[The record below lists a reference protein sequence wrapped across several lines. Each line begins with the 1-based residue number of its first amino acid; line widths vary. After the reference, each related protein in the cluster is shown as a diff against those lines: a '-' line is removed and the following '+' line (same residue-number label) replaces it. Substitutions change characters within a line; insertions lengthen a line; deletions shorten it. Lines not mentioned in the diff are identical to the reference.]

1 MAKKK
6 KAPTNRK
13 RLARIERERLQKR
26 YITIG
31 AIVVIVTAIALAA
44 FGIIKEGVIDPQKPV
59 VTVNDRV
66 LTQEQFQAWTRY
78 QRFQLV
84 SQYANYYNFMR
95 SFGEESSNNMF
106 EQNLRQIMFR
116 LEPAFMGASTLEKL
130 SELLLIKEEAERR
143 GITVSEK
150 EIDTFIAE
158 NILQYYP
165 SGTPTPTPTWETLP
179 TSTLSAQQL
188 TLIPPT
194 ATPEEGPAD
203 EATPTPG
210 AEEPTVSAPT
220 ATPYTEEA
228 YQARLTEYIQYV
240 GGIAKISEKQ
250 FRWIIESQIYMDKI
264 KQAVTDDVEIEEEQ
278 VWARHI
284 LVGSEEEAEDVLEQ
298 LEAGADFAELAEE
311 VSTDTGSGARGGDLG
326 WFGRNQMVAPFEEA
340 AFNLEIGEIS
350 EPVESDFGWH
360 VIQVLGRE
368 VRQLP
373 PQMLQQRREQVFQ
386 EWLSEQRQAADVDIA
401 DNWSDVVPEEPSIPE
416 HMMLATFTPQPTSAV
431 TPTPTE

>member
-44 FGIIKEGVIDPQKPV
+44 YGIVKEGIIDPQKPV

-66 LTQEQFQAWTRY
+66 LTQKQFQAWTRY

-84 SQYANYYNFMR
+84 NQYASYYNFMQ
-95 SFGEESSNNMF
+95 SFGDSNNMF
-106 EQNLRQIMFR
+106 EQNLRQITFQ
-116 LEPAFMGASTLEKL
+116 LEPAFMGASTLQKL
-130 SELLLIKEEAERR
+130 SELLLVKEEAERR
-143 GITVSEK
+143 GITVSE
-150 EIDTFIAE
+150 EEVETYIAE

-194 ATPEEGPAD
+194 ATPEEELAD

-210 AEEPTVSAPT
+210 DEEPTVSAPT

-228 YQARLTEYIQYV
+228 YKARLNEYIQYV
-240 GGIAKISEKQ
+240 GGIAKISEEE
-250 FRWIIESQIYMDKI
+250 FRWIIESQIYLEKV
-264 KQAVTDDVEIEEEQ
+264 KQAVTADIESEEEQ

-284 LVGSEEEAEDVLEQ
+284 LVESEEEAQDVIDQ
-298 LEAGADFAELAEE
+298 LEDGADFAELAEE
-311 VSTDTGSGARGGDLG
+311 VSIDTGSAAQGGDLG
-326 WFGRNQMVAPFEEA
+326 WFGRDQMVAPFEEA
-340 AFNLEIGEIS
+340 AFSLEIGEIS

-373 PQMLQQRREQVFQ
+373 PQMLQQRREQAFQ
-386 EWLSEQRQAADVDIA
+386 AWLGEQRQAADVEIA
-401 DNWSDVVPEEPSIPE
+401 DNWSDIVPEEPSIPE
-416 HMMLATFTPQPTSAV
+416 HMMLATFTPQPTAAV

>member
-6 KAPTNRK
+6 KVPTNRK

-31 AIVVIVTAIALAA
+31 AIVVIVSAIALAA
-44 FGIIKEGVIDPQKPV
+44 FGIIKEGILDPQKPV

-66 LTQEQFQAWTRY
+66 LTQKQFQAWTRY

-84 SQYANYYNFMR
+84 SQYANYYNFMQ
-95 SFGEESSNNMF
+95 SFGDGNTNSMF
-106 EQNLRQIMFR
+106 EQNLRQIAFQ
-116 LEPAFMGASTLEKL
+116 LDPTFMGASILEKL

-143 GITVSEK
+143 GITVSEE
-150 EIDTFIAE
+150 EIDIFIAE

-194 ATPEEGPAD
+194 ATPEEGTAD

-228 YQARLTEYIQYV
+228 YKARLNEYIQYI
-240 GGIAKISEKQ
+240 GGIAKISEEQ
-250 FRWIIESQIYMDKI
+250 FRWIIESQITMDKV
-264 KQAVTDDVEIEEEQ
+264 KQAITTDIDTEEEQ

-284 LVGSEEEAEDVLEQ
+284 LVETEEEAEEVLDQ
-298 LEAGADFAELAEE
+298 LESGADFAELAQE
-311 VSTDTGSGARGGDLG
+311 VSTDTGSGANGGDLG
-326 WFGRNQMVAPFEEA
+326 WFGKDQMVAPFEEA
-340 AFNLEIGEIS
+340 AFSLEIGEIS

-360 VIQVLGRE
+360 IIQALGRE

-386 EWLSEQRQAADVDIA
+386 QWLTEQRQTADVEIA

-416 HMMLATFTPQPTSAV
+416 HMMLATFTPQPTAAV